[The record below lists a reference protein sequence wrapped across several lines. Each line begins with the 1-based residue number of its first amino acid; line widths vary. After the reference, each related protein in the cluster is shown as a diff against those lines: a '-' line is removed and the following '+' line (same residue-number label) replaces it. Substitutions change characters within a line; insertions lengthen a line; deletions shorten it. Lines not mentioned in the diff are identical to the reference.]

1 MDRTSADAARR
12 ELIDFS
18 RCAACGATLRVARC
32 DRCGLDLAGADGVR
46 IADASTAAALALDE
60 RQRVIDAVRAAQQ
73 APSGGAPTGAG
84 VPGAATWVPGA
95 PFAGGAPAGAPAV
108 PPAAPPAAPPP
119 DPPAGAPAGPP
130 AGRPAPPPWSGPAAP
145 VPPRPPHPAAP
156 AAPVPERPFDVARL
170 FALAGA
176 GLVAAAALVFAF
188 FVLAEAPAA
197 RVVVL
202 LLATA
207 GAAAGTLV
215 LRRTG
220 IGGSAEA
227 VGGLVAALAVVD
239 AWVVAELADAP
250 ARWVVLAVLLA
261 GVGVGLPA
269 AGLAAR
275 VRAWTVAVLALPLV
289 PLCVAASVGG
299 AWAWYLGL
307 LAAGLVT
314 LVRVPLGRAVAGR
327 FGRPPAGLDGVLVLL
342 AGVLLV
348 AALAASVALG
358 SPVGGWATGGVAVGL
373 LLAAAAAGVHARFG
387 QAAAW
392 TSASGALTVLGA
404 VVAALGAVSSSGGG
418 AGPVAG
424 AGAWVLLVTL
434 PMAGRTPTATD
445 VLYRA
450 RVTGGWVALV
460 VATVPGVVAGTG
472 ATLALLGELGAP
484 VPDLLDAVAFER
496 AGGAGVGSVLA
507 LAVLAGALAAV
518 GRIPLAPVRHRPWPG
533 TVPAGLVPG
542 GGVLPGGVLPG
553 GAAAPALVPV
563 LRPPA
568 VAAFGRACL
577 PAAVVLAV
585 AAATGLLHPWSPAL
599 LAGELVLAVLLV
611 EGARRLPAPPADT
624 AATPGP
630 GPGVVAPAAPPWR
643 TTLVAAAFAQLAFLT
658 ALSWVSRP
666 TAALGAVA
674 AVVLLLRARRLVP
687 ADLGGVL
694 VAAGAAYAGTV
705 LAVLLGWLG
714 WDGFGVAGG
723 VSVALTV
730 AAVVLTVVPRVGRDT
745 WLAVLAVAV
754 VPAVIAVL
762 AVAADRTWWSAGA
775 AVALLVL
782 EGVLLDTRA
791 RPVPAWLRVLAAAL
805 VVPTLAVALICAGAM
820 LLPGSASPVLLPV
833 VAALASA
840 AAVAAPPVADRL
852 RRRSLDVPAERARVA
867 LEVAA
872 AVTGAVALLLAI
884 GRDSTGADTVLV
896 VCAILAAGGTV
907 VARRPDRRPVWWATA
922 TLWTGVVWAALAW
935 WEVGLVEA
943 YTVPPALAAVVAGT
957 LLSRRGDGWR
967 PLVQSGTAL
976 LVAPTLLLAVLGRDT
991 GLRSAVLL
999 ACAALAVGV
1008 AVLAD
1013 ADADAD
1019 ADRPGGSAPR
1029 ARALRVLTD
1038 ALLGGAAVAALAGA
1052 VRSAHLAAATPAGP
1066 AGDDARLFGQA
1077 LLWSLAGAV
1086 LLGAAG
1092 RLLARRAD
1100 GRGEPAAERRAE
1112 LLRRWALAPALLAG
1126 TVGVLVAIRPSWAAV
1141 WTGWAVELGLL
1152 ALAVLAVRA
1161 DVARPRPSTRAA
1173 LVLPPGWF
1181 LWLGGLAWAIGAWS
1195 TRLLRVE
1202 VFALPLGLAL
1212 TAMGLVALRA
1222 SLADAAPVPP
1232 ARRSGAGWPVGYE
1245 GSVATLTPGVLATL
1259 GPSMLAIWTDPMTW
1273 RAILVVVLAL
1283 GFMLLGARQLLRAPL
1298 VVGAAALPVAVVSV
1312 FAAQIGRTI
1321 SAGPWL
1327 LTLLAA
1333 GGLLLILGIF
1343 AERRRAGAQD
1353 DQGAPRVL
1361 R

>member
-1 MDRTSADAARR
+1 MDTTSADAARR

-32 DRCGLDLAGADGVR
+32 DRCGLDLAGAEGSR
-46 IADASTAAALALDE
+46 IAEASRAAVRALDE

-73 APSGGAPTGAG
+73 ARSAGAAGG
-84 VPGAATWVPGA
+84 VPGASTWVPGA
-95 PFAGGAPAGAPAV
+95 PYGDAAPV
-108 PPAAPPAAPPP
+108 RPAAAAQPSHAAQPSPVQPATLA
-119 DPPAGAPAGPP
+119 P
-130 AGRPAPPPWSGPAAP
+130 AGRPAPPPGPAAP
-145 VPPRPPHPAAP
+145 VPPVPPYLRGPAP
-156 AAPVPERPFDVARL
+156 APRAERPFDVARL

-261 GVGVGLPA
+261 GVGTGLPA

-275 VRAWTVAVLALPLV
+275 VRSWTVAVLALPLV
-289 PLCVAASVGG
+289 PLCVAGAVGG
-299 AWAWYLGL
+299 PWAWHLGL

-314 LVRVPLGRAVAGR
+314 LVRAPLGRAVAGR
-327 FGRPPAGLDGVLVLL
+327 FERSSPALDGLLVL
-342 AGVLLV
+342 AAAVLLV
-348 AALAASVALG
+348 AALAATVALPA
-358 SPVGGWATGGVAVGL
+358 PVRGWDSGGIAVGL
-373 LLAAAAAGVHARFG
+373 LLAAAVAAVQTRSG

-404 VVAALGAVSSSGGG
+404 VVAAIGAVPSGGG

-424 AGAWVLLVTL
+424 AGAWTLLVAL
-434 PMAGRTPTATD
+434 PLAGGTPTATD

-460 VATVPGVVAGTG
+460 LATVPGTVAGTG
-472 ATLALLGELGAP
+472 STLALLGALGAP
-484 VPDLLDAVAFER
+484 VPDRLGAAAFAE
-496 AGGAGVGSVLA
+496 AGGSGVGPVLA
-507 LAVLAGALAAV
+507 LAVLAGALAAI

-533 TVPAGLVPG
+533 AVPAGIAGVPG
-542 GGVLPGGVLPG
+542 AGLPGSGLPGGVG
-553 GAAAPALVPV
+553 GPALVPV
-563 LRPPA
+563 VRPPA
-568 VAAFGRACL
+568 VVAFGRACL

-585 AAATGLLHPWSPAL
+585 AAVTGLLHPWSPAL
-599 LAGELVLAVLLV
+599 LVGELVLAVLLV
-611 EGARRLPAPPADT
+611 EAARRLPSRDAGTEPPTAGAVPA
-624 AATPGP
+624 AAT
-630 GPGVVAPAAPPWR
+630 PWR

-674 AVVLLLRARRLVP
+674 AVVLLLRTRRLVT
-687 ADLGGVL
+687 ADLRGVL
-694 VAAGAAYAGTV
+694 VAAGAAYAGAV

-730 AAVVLTVVPRVGRDT
+730 AAAVLTVVPRVGRDT

-754 VPAVIAVL
+754 VPAGVAVV

-775 AVALLVL
+775 AAALLVL
-782 EGVLLDTRA
+782 EGVLLDTRV

-805 VVPTLAVALICAGAM
+805 VLPTLAVALICAGAV

-833 VAALASA
+833 VAVLAAA
-840 AAVAAPPVADRL
+840 AAVAAPPVAGRL
-852 RRRSLDVPAERARVA
+852 RRRALDVPAEHARVA
-867 LEVAA
+867 LEAA
-872 AVTGAVALLLAI
+872 AAATGAVALLLAI
-884 GRDSTGADTVLV
+884 ARDSTGAGTVLV
-896 VCAILAAGGTV
+896 VCAILAAGGTA
-907 VARRPDRRPVWWATA
+907 VARRPDRRPVWWASA
-922 TLWTGVVWAALAW
+922 ALWTGVVWSALAW

-943 YTVPPALAAVVAGT
+943 YTVPPALAAVVVGT
-957 LLSRRGDGWR
+957 LLSRRADGWR

-976 LVAPTLLLAVLGRDT
+976 LVAPTLLLAVLGRET

-1013 ADADAD
+1013 ADADPD
-1019 ADRPGGSAPR
+1019 ADRAAGPAPR

-1052 VRSAHLAAATPAGP
+1052 VRSAHLATSTPEGSPAG
-1066 AGDDARLFGQA
+1066 DARLFGLA

-1086 LLGAAG
+1086 LLGAAC
-1092 RLLARRAD
+1092 RLLASRSADDRA
-1100 GRGEPAAERRAE
+1100 A
-1112 LLRRWALAPALLAG
+1112 LLRRWALGPALVAG
-1126 TVGVLVAIRPSWAAV
+1126 TVGVLVAVRPSWAAV
-1141 WTGWAVELGLL
+1141 WTGWVVELGLL

-1161 DVARPRPSTRAA
+1161 DVARPRPAGPASPDSPASPSA

-1222 SLADAAPVPP
+1222 SLADRATPATPATP
-1232 ARRSGAGWPVGYE
+1232 ARRSAAGWPVGYE

-1333 GGLLLILGIF
+1333 GGLLLVLGIF

>member
-1 MDRTSADAARR
+1 MDTTSADAARR

-32 DRCGLDLAGADGVR
+32 DRCGLDLAGAEGSR
-46 IADASTAAALALDE
+46 IAEASRAAVRALDE

-73 APSGGAPTGAG
+73 ARSAGAGGG

-95 PFAGGAPAGAPAV
+95 PYGDAAPV
-108 PPAAPPAAPPP
+108 PPAAAAPAAHAAQ
-119 DPPAGAPAGPP
+119 PAPAQPATLAPAGPP
-130 AGRPAPPPWSGPAAP
+130 APRPGPAAP
-145 VPPRPPHPAAP
+145 VPPVPPYLRAP
-156 AAPVPERPFDVARL
+156 APALRAERPFDVARL

-261 GVGVGLPA
+261 RVGTGLPA

-275 VRAWTVAVLALPLV
+275 VRSWTVAVLALPLV
-289 PLCVAASVGG
+289 PLCVAGAVGG
-299 AWAWYLGL
+299 PWAWHLGL

-327 FGRPPAGLDGVLVLL
+327 FERASAALDGVLVLA

-348 AALAASVALG
+348 AALAATVALP
-358 SPVGGWATGGVAVGL
+358 SPVRGWEPGGVAVGL
-373 LLAAAAAGVHARFG
+373 LLAAAVAGVEARFG

-404 VVAALGAVSSSGGG
+404 VVAAIGAVPSGGG

-424 AGAWVLLVTL
+424 AGAWTLLVAL
-434 PMAGRTPTATD
+434 PLAGGTPTATD
-445 VLYRA
+445 ALYRA

-460 VATVPGVVAGTG
+460 LATVPGAVAGTG
-472 ATLALLGELGAP
+472 STLALLGALGAP
-484 VPDLLDAVAFER
+484 VPDLLEPAAFAD
-496 AGGAGVGSVLA
+496 AGGSGVGPVLA
-507 LAVLAGALAAV
+507 LAVLAGALAAI

-533 TVPAGLVPG
+533 AVPAGIAGVPG
-542 GGVLPGGVLPG
+542 GGVPGVGLPGGVG
-553 GAAAPALVPV
+553 GPALVPV
-563 LRPPA
+563 VRPPA
-568 VAAFGRACL
+568 VVAFGRACL
-577 PAAVVLAV
+577 PPAVVLAV
-585 AAATGLLHPWSPAL
+585 AAATGLLHPWAPAL
-599 LAGELVLAVLLV
+599 LLGELALAALLV
-611 EGARRLPAPPADT
+611 ESARRLPSRDAAAEQPTAGAVPAVT
-624 AATPGP
+624 
-630 GPGVVAPAAPPWR
+630 PPWR
-643 TTLVAAAFAQLAFLT
+643 ATLVAAVFAQLAFLT

-674 AVVLLLRARRLVP
+674 ALALLLRARRLVT
-687 ADLGGVL
+687 ADLRGVL
-694 VAAGAAYAGTV
+694 VAAGAAYTGAV

-714 WDGFGVAGG
+714 WDVFGVAGG

-754 VPAVIAVL
+754 VPAGVAVV

-775 AVALLVL
+775 AAALLVL

-805 VVPTLAVALICAGAM
+805 VVPTLAVGLICAGAV

-833 VAALASA
+833 VAVLAAA
-840 AAVAAPPVADRL
+840 AAVAAPPVAGRL
-852 RRRSLDVPAERARVA
+852 RRRALDVPAEPARVA
-867 LEVAA
+867 LEAA
-872 AVTGAVALLLAI
+872 AAATGAVALLLAI
-884 GRDSTGADTVLV
+884 ARDSTGAGTVLV
-896 VCAILAAGGTV
+896 VCAILAAGGTA
-907 VARRPDRRPVWWATA
+907 VARRPDRRPVWWASA
-922 TLWTGVVWAALAW
+922 ALWTGVVWSALAW

-943 YTVPPALAAVVAGT
+943 YTVPPALAAVVVGT
-957 LLSRRGDGWR
+957 LLSRRADGWR

-976 LVAPTLLLAVLGRDT
+976 LVAPTLLLAVLGRET

-999 ACAALAVGV
+999 AWAALAVGV
-1008 AVLAD
+1008 AVLVD
-1013 ADADAD
+1013 ADPGADPEAD
-1019 ADRPGGSAPR
+1019 ADRAAGPAPR

-1052 VRSAHLAAATPAGP
+1052 VRSAHLAAGTPEGSPAG
-1066 AGDDARLFGQA
+1066 DARLFGLA
-1077 LLWSLAGAV
+1077 LVWSLAGAV
-1086 LLGAAG
+1086 LLGAAC
-1092 RLLARRAD
+1092 RLLARRSAD
-1100 GRGEPAAERRAE
+1100 DRAA
-1112 LLRRWALAPALLAG
+1112 LLRRWALAPALVAG
-1126 TVGVLVAIRPSWAAV
+1126 TVGVLVAVRPSWAAV

-1161 DVARPRPSTRAA
+1161 DVARPRPASPASPASPSA

-1222 SLADAAPVPP
+1222 SLADRATPATPATP
-1232 ARRSGAGWPVGYE
+1232 ARRSAAGWPVGYE

-1333 GGLLLILGIF
+1333 GGLLLVLGIF

-1353 DQGAPRVL
+1353 DGAPRVL